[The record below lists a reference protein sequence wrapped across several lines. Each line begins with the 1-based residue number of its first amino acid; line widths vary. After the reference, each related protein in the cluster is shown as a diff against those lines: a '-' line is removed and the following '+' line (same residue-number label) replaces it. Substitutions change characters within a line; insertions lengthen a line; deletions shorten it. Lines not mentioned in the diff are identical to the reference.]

1 MTPHRHSVSW
11 HNHKCQVLRTW
22 ATLLPTERDTLR
34 PDALASRRSR
44 ISPVA
49 VPSCHRTPFDT
60 SGSSVAHIMSTY
72 TQPRPRPPASP
83 CSASAVGMPQGA
95 AADGIW
101 IEHTRAWTGAHRTRS
116 RAPPPL
122 LPSLPQRRG
131 VARRSTAALRAMP
144 SHSHTSP
151 CHLTATRPRLQRAA
165 PSPRATPLVGSV
177 AAPSRPRRRG
187 ARLPPPGGA
196 RKRGGDAAR
205 PGSRLR
211 RGTLGEPR

>member
-83 CSASAVGMPQGA
+83 CSASAVGVPQGA

-116 RAPPPL
+116 RAPHRF
-122 LPSLPQRRG
+122 SLPCPNA
-131 VARRSTAALRAMP
+131 VASLVDRPRRSE
-144 SHSHTSP
+144 P